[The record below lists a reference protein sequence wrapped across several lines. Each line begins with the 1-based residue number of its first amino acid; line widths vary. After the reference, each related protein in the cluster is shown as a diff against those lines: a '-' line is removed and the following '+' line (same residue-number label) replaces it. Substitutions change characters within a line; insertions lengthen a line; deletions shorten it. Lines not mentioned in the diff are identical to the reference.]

1 MSDGQGYKGS
11 TERCWRRPFGHQLE
25 VLSVDDTAKK
35 NLLVRPMLILS
46 AVLILALVFSMTA
59 LIRSFDREALD
70 RERELVGNGIEGRAI
85 EIAGMMAPQVVWADA
100 VRHLDNRFD
109 PEWARINI
117 INYLSDMVGFDQIYI
132 VGSDD
137 GVLISSLRQR
147 IVDNRRYQ
155 QVAHITAPMV
165 ATIRQAELRRAD
177 EIAASGGKTI
187 KTPIQ
192 VSAVALVDGSPH
204 IVVVS
209 RVQPDFN
216 DNHLHG
222 LQAPLVIGTKPLDAG
237 FLQAFAK
244 RYLLRDLKIA
254 QPDAA
259 IDSHL
264 ASASLNDSRGQPVA
278 LLTWR
283 PQNPGASLFWHMAP
297 VTALIALLIL
307 LLTAKLMHRSQRMA
321 QNLVTSEAR
330 AAHLAFHDSLTGLAN
345 RVQFNDRL
353 AISLG
358 QLRRSG
364 KSFAVHC
371 IDLDRFKDINDTYG
385 HAVGDELLRMVAER
399 MVNVLRA
406 GDVIARLSGDEF
418 AIIQFEVT
426 PLRAARLAERLRQDV
441 ARPFQ
446 CSAAQLSVGCSIG
459 LTIVA
464 DGNQDPAEL
473 LRQAD
478 IALYQAKRVNKGGHC
493 FFEAE
498 MDIALKSRRGVED
511 DLRRALDDGDLRMAY
526 QPQFNA
532 KRQIVGLEALLRW
545 RHPTRGNL
553 SPAYFVPIAEQAGL
567 ILALG
572 DFTIRTAF
580 ADSWRWAGL
589 QISINISA
597 SQIRDA
603 GFVGRMARMIADAGI
618 DPRRFDLE
626 ITEGVLLGDDPET
639 HQRLNQLRELGF
651 GLALDDFG
659 TGYSSLSYLHRYP
672 INKIKIDR
680 SFITN
685 IGVSGEAE
693 AVIGAIVSLAHALRL
708 EVVAEGVETE
718 VQLKKVVGAGCSV
731 IQGFLFSK
739 ALAADEI
746 VARWPSTAAPPG
758 RRMLAAAA

>member
-1 MSDGQGYKGS
+1 M
-11 TERCWRRPFGHQLE
+11 
-25 VLSVDDTAKK
+25 DDTAKK

-70 RERELVGNGIEGRAI
+70 RERELVGNGIDGRGI

-100 VRHLDNRFD
+100 VRNLDNRFD

-137 GVLISSLRQR
+137 AVLISSLHQR
-147 IVDNRRYQ
+147 IVDNLRYQ

-216 DNHLHG
+216 DNHLRG

-259 IDSHL
+259 IDSYL
-264 ASASLNDSRGQPVA
+264 ASAPLNDSHGQPVT

-283 PQNPGASLFWHMAP
+283 PQNPGASLFWRMAP
-297 VTALIALLIL
+297 VTASIALLIL

-464 DGNQDPAEL
+464 DGYQDSAEL

-603 GFVGRMARMIADAGI
+603 GFVGRMARMIADTGI

-718 VQLKKVVGAGCSV
+718 VQLKKVVSAGCSV

-758 RRMLAAAA
+758 RRILAAAA

>member
-1 MSDGQGYKGS
+1 M
-11 TERCWRRPFGHQLE
+11 W
-25 VLSVDDTAKK
+25 VDDTAKK

-46 AVLILALVFSMTA
+46 AVLFLALAFSMAA
-59 LIRSFDREALD
+59 LIRSFDRQALD
-70 RERELVGNGIEGRAI
+70 RERELVGYGIEGRAT

-100 VRHLDNRFD
+100 VRNLDNRFD
-109 PEWARINI
+109 PAWARVNI
-117 INYLSDMVGFDQIYI
+117 IDYLSDMVGFDQVYI
-132 VGSDD
+132 LGSDD
-137 GVLISSLRQR
+137 AVLISSLRQQ

-155 QVAHITAPMV
+155 QVAQITAPLV
-165 ATIRQAELRRAD
+165 KTIRQAELRRAD
-177 EIAASGGKTI
+177 QIAASGGKTI
-187 KTPIQ
+187 KAPIQ
-192 VSAVALVDGSPH
+192 VAAVALVDGSPH

-216 DNHLHG
+216 DNQLRG
-222 LQAPLVIGTKPLDAG
+222 LQAPLVIATKPLDAG
-237 FLQAFAK
+237 FLQAFAQ
-244 RYLLRDLKIA
+244 RYLLRDLKLA
-254 QPDAA
+254 QRDAA
-259 IDSHL
+259 IDNSL
-264 ASASLNDSRGQPVA
+264 ASAVLNDSRGQPVA

-283 PQNPGASLFWHMAP
+283 PQNPGATLFWRIAP
-297 VTALIALLIL
+297 VTGLAALLIL

-321 QNLVTSEAR
+321 QSLVTSEAR
-330 AAHLAFHDSLTGLAN
+330 AAHLAYHDSLTGLAN

-353 AISLG
+353 ASSLG

-364 KSFAVHC
+364 KKSFAIHC

-399 MVNVLRA
+399 MVNILRA
-406 GDVIARLSGDEF
+406 GDLIARLSGDEF
-418 AIIQFEVT
+418 AIIQVEGT
-426 PLRAARLAERLRQDV
+426 PLRAAKLAERLRHDI
-441 ARPFQ
+441 ASPFQ

-459 LTIVA
+459 LTIVT
-464 DGNQDPAEL
+464 DGNHDPAEL

-493 FFEAE
+493 FFETE
-498 MDIALKSRRGVED
+498 MDTALKSRRGVED
-511 DLRRALDDGDLRMAY
+511 DLRRALDDDDLRMAY

-532 KRQIVGLEALLRW
+532 KREIVGLEALLRW
-545 RHPTRGNL
+545 RHPIRGDL

-589 QISINISA
+589 RISINISA
-597 SQIRDA
+597 PQIRDA
-603 GFVGRMARMIADAGI
+603 GFVKRMARLIAEAGI

-626 ITEGVLLGDDPET
+626 ITEGILLGDDPET

-693 AVIGAIVSLAHALRL
+693 AVIGAIVSLAHALQL

-718 VQLKKVVGAGCSV
+718 VQLKKVVSAGCSV

-739 ALAADEI
+739 ALTADEI
-746 VARWPSTAAPPG
+746 AANWPSSAALP
-758 RRMLAAAA
+758 RRRILASAA